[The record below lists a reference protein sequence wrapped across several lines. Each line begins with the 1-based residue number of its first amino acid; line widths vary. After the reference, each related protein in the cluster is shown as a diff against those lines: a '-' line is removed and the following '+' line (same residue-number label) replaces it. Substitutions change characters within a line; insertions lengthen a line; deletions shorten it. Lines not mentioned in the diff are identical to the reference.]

1 MLGKQSIAAK
11 EDLEMKKRK
20 DQTEQ
25 KIEKDIVT
33 DSPVEYLGAGLAMD
47 GTLHFMDPKPRNE
60 ERRR

>member
-1 MLGKQSIAAK
+1 MLGTHSTAA
-11 EDLEMKKRK
+11 EGGVEMRK
-20 DQTEQ
+20 GTLLDEP
-25 KIEKDIVT
+25 KVEEDIVT